1 MNMYFERLRRNRKS
15 VSIRH
20 TLSEF
25 SIKAADFILPLFVK
39 SDLASPI
46 PIQSLPQN
54 YIHTLDS
61 LLREAKRAFDE
72 GVGCFLLF
80 PVIDKDVKDD
90 VGGYALSDDNVLYLA
105 IEMLKE
111 ALPSAVIMADV
122 ALDPYTT
129 HGHDGVL
136 NDRFEVD
143 NDSTVEKLVELSL
156 KLAKAGVDYVAP
168 SDMMDGRVIEIREA
182 LDEAGFVDVGIM
194 SYTAKFASNLYG
206 PFRDTVGSSLKFGD
220 KKSYQLSYA
229 NQKEALLEA
238 MVDVE
243 EGADLLLV
251 KPATLYMDIISKI
264 SESSLRPVGAYH
276 VSGEYAM
283 ACLLAEKGQLD
294 LEEYLKE
301 VYVSLKRAGARFII
315 SYGYPI
321 IRDQLT

>member
-1 MNMYFERLRRNRKS
+1 MVFERLRRNRKS

-20 TLSEF
+20 TLAEF
-25 SIKAADFILPLFVK
+25 SIKASDFIMPLFVK
-39 SDLASPI
+39 ADITAPI
-46 PIQSLPQN
+46 AIPSLPHN
-54 YIHTLDS
+54 YIHS
-61 LLREAKRAFDE
+61 LESLIKEAKRAFDE

-90 VGGYALSDDNVLYLA
+90 CGGYALSEDNVLYLA

-111 ALPSAVIMADV
+111 ALPGAVLMADV
-122 ALDPYTT
+122 ALDPYTN

-136 NDRFEVD
+136 NERFEVD
-143 NDSTVEKLVELSL
+143 NDQTVQRLVDLSL
-156 KLAKAGVDYVAP
+156 KLAQAGVDYVAP

-182 LDEAGFVDVGIM
+182 LDEAGYTDVGIM
-194 SYTAKFASNLYG
+194 SYSAKFASNLYG

-220 KKSYQLSYA
+220 KKSYQLSYS

-238 MVDVE
+238 MIDVE

-264 SESSLRPVGAYH
+264 AESSLKPVGAYH

-283 ACLLAEKGQLD
+283 ACLLAEKGQLN

-301 VYVSLKRAGARFII
+301 VFVSLKRAGARFII
-315 SYGYPI
+315 SYGYPV
-321 IRDQLT
+321 IREHLT